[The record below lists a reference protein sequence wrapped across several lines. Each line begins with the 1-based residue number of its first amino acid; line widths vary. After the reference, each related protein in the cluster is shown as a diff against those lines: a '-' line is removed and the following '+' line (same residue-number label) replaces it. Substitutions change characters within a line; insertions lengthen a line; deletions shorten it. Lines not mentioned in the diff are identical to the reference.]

1 MTEHAVPTAEPAG
14 LAQLKATHR
23 ATWAAGSYADVA
35 ERLVDAVPPA
45 HVIER
50 AGIEPGMRV
59 LDLAAGTGSVAIRA
73 AALGAQVT
81 ALDLTP
87 ELFARGRERAAAAGV
102 EVAWVEGDAEDLPF
116 ADGEFDRV
124 LSTLGIQFAPRHV
137 VAAGEA
143 VRVTRPGGV
152 IGLVN
157 WTPAGHIGRVLKA
170 VGSRMPKPPAFA
182 SPPPLWGS
190 EEHVRSLLEPLGV
203 EVTCETAVNPF
214 TGFAS
219 AEDWVDYMTTNYGP
233 LLKARER
240 LAPSGQWDE
249 LREQIVALTAAL
261 DRGRPGALHI
271 DAEYLLVIGR
281 VGD

>member
-1 MTEHAVPTAEPAG
+1 MTQYAVSTTEPAG
-14 LAQLKATHR
+14 LAELKAAHR
-23 ATWAAGSYADVA
+23 STWAAGSYASVA

-50 AGIEPGMRV
+50 AGIEPGMKV

-73 AALGAQVT
+73 AARGADVT

-87 ELFARGRERAAAAGV
+87 ELFDRGRERAAAAGV
-102 EVAWVEGDAEDLPF
+102 EVTWVEGDAEDLPF

-152 IGLVN
+152 IGLAN
-157 WTPAGHIGRVLKA
+157 WTPRGHIGQVLKA
-170 VGSRMPKPPAFA
+170 VGARMPKPPAFA

-203 EVTCETAVNPF
+203 EVTCETALNPF

-219 AEDWVDYMTTNYGP
+219 AEDWVDYMATNYGP
-233 LLKARER
+233 LLRAREK
-240 LAPSGQWDE
+240 LTPSGQWAE
-249 LREQIVALTAAL
+249 LHAEIVALTAAL
-261 DRGRPGALHI
+261 DRGRPGALHV
-271 DAEYLLVIGR
+271 DSEYLLVIGR
-281 VGD
+281 VRD